1 MRSRALGCTTLLV
14 CAFSLSS
21 LAPAQTS
28 GRQTNLEL
36 FRVLSRQ
43 IADSV
48 VAELPHDIDTLTLTF
63 AQTGESV
70 PVQEQ
75 FLSALKTAG
84 KRVFVDSAV
93 AGLNALSIRLAPEMT
108 VSYAQLTSG
117 GLSGDPKIERTVKVT
132 SDVRMVRAASRE
144 VVRSGSESQTVV
156 DTLAESD
163 IASVETQGYPATHAT
178 LPEGGVL
185 DKLVEPI
192 VIIGAVGTMIFLFFH
207 VRS

>member
-1 MRSRALGCTTLLV
+1 MLSHALRCTPLLICV
-14 CAFSLSS
+14 FSLSS
-21 LAPAQTS
+21 LATAQTS

-48 VAELPHDIDTLTLTF
+48 VAELPRDVDTLTLTF

-75 FLSALKTAG
+75 YLTAMKATG
-84 KRVFVDSAV
+84 KRVFLDSAV
-93 AGLNALSIRLAPEMT
+93 AGLNVLSIRLAPEMT

-132 SDVRMVRAASRE
+132 SDVRMMHAASQE
-144 VVRSGSESQTVV
+144 VLHSGVESARSV
-156 DTLAESD
+156 DTLAESE